1 MSKICNDSPIFE
13 KVLDKK
19 KKLKNIMII
28 SIKRK
33 EITLSRCGK
42 YIIMIYG

>member
-13 KVLDKK
+13 KVLDK